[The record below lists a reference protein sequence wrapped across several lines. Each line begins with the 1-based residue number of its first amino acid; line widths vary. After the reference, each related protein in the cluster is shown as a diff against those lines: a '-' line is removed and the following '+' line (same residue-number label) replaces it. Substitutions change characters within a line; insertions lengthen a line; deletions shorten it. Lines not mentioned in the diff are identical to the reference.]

1 MVDKFTIIRDLGRFF
16 QRGFFSFPTKDLKRN
31 QVTIPNN
38 WKHKIRKETS
48 QKSPFKIF
56 CFNNGNTTKTKDL
69 QKLFDKEIHCTLIT
83 LSINPLSLF
92 HGQTVD
98 TKISALVFVAKSLLI
113 RLLSV
118 LKSIFFICN
127 KFVHFS
133 FP

>member
-69 QKLFDKEIHCTLIT
+69 QKLFDKEIHCTLQSDNTKHQPVKFISWSNCRYQN
-83 LSINPLSLF
+83 LSPGICS
-92 HGQTVD
+92 
-98 TKISALVFVAKSLLI
+98 KIFT
-113 RLLSV
+113 
-118 LKSIFFICN
+118 N
-127 KFVHFS
+127 
-133 FP
+133 